1 MRPQGSD
8 RAGLGG
14 PSLRPEARQ
23 PYLQKLGLGGAW
35 GGRSGGPAGSARA
48 LALSLWH
55 PCWVP
60 SGSQPGQEAPQ
71 GGSWI
76 RSLGFLPRAS
86 SFIPGGARARG
97 AGCRTVLVLQGQHS
111 FVGGGRGRGSAC
123 VCGLPHC
130 RRCLSLPAHGVRVG
144 PVCGCVATSRGRRGS
159 AKRFHSLSPA
169 SPRPMG
175 FRLNPAEPGFLCRMI
190 LLSK

>member
-35 GGRSGGPAGSARA
+35 GGRSGGPAGSAGA

-111 FVGGGRGRGSAC
+111 FVGGGGWEGLRLRLWPSPPSPMPVVARARRAGRAGLRLRGDELGQT
-123 VCGLPHC
+123 GLC
-130 RRCLSLPAHGVRVG
+130 QALSFTLSSVTPTHG
-144 PVCGCVATSRGRRGS
+144 
-159 AKRFHSLSPA
+159 L
-169 SPRPMG
+169 
-175 FRLNPAEPGFLCRMI
+175 
-190 LLSK
+190 